1 MGLIWAESF
10 TWPPSGNHLKKV
22 SWKRRMFYPAPAYV
36 KWEAASLVTV
46 LEGPRIATIDYQVR
60 LGLVFQPPDR
70 RPYDLDNRA
79 KAVQDLLVKGGV
91 VKDDNARFLN
101 PVNLSG
107 VDPVKGEPGYVIASL
122 YTL

>member
-10 TWPPSGNHLKKV
+10 TWPPSGNQLMRAN
-22 SWKRRMFYPAPAYV
+22 WKGRRLYPSKAYRE
-36 KWEAASLVTV
+36 WTAINLPTV
-46 LEGPRIATIDYQVR
+46 LEGPRIPTINYQVR